1 MVQRDRSLRNCWE
14 KRGCVGLATTMLL
27 GIVPAMVARAQ
38 SAPATIT
45 ISGSST
51 VFPITTEAIRA
62 FRQTGA
68 GKDLRFDLKE
78 TGTSAGFRDFCS
90 GRVPIS
96 NASRPISSKELK
108 ACAAKGITFIELP
121 IAFDALTV
129 AVNPRNSWAKA
140 ISTQELSIL
149 WSRKAQGRILRW
161 NQVNSSWPASP
172 IKLCG
177 PGKDSGTFEYFNKAV
192 NGSTDNSRSDFT
204 SSEDDNVVV
213 NCVAGNP
220 QALGYVG
227 FGWYAANSA
236 KLRALAIKGPKGA
249 ELPSI
254 EAVQKERYIPLA
266 RPLFIYVN
274 NEMMLK
280 QENVRRFVTF
290 YLQQGPKM
298 VKAARFI
305 PLQDSTY
312 RLVESKLYRHVLGTS
327 FGGDLPIGLTIG
339 QALDRSF
346 DQTKQP
352 QFRVR

>member
-1 MVQRDRSLRNCWE
+1 MVQRDRSIGSRWKNQ
-14 KRGCVGLATTMLL
+14 GCFGLATALLL
-27 GIVPAMVARAQ
+27 GGLPAGVARAQ
-38 SAPATIT
+38 SAAVPIV

-62 FRQTGA
+62 FRQTRA
-68 GKDLRFDLKE
+68 GKDVRFNLRE

-90 GRVPIS
+90 GKVPIS

-108 ACAAKGITFIELP
+108 ACAAKGIRFIELP

-129 AVNPRNSWAKA
+129 AVNPRNTWARQ
-140 ISTQELSIL
+140 ISTQELSTL
-149 WSRKAQGRILRW
+149 WSRQAQGRINRW

-177 PGKDSGTFEYFNKAV
+177 PGKDSGTFDYFNKAI
-192 NGSTDNSRSDFT
+192 NGSAENSRTDFS

-213 NCVAGNP
+213 KCIAGSP

-227 FGWYAANSA
+227 FGWYAANTA
-236 KLRALAIKGPKGA
+236 KLRALAIKGAKGA
-249 ELPSI
+249 VLPSV
-254 EAVQKERYIPLA
+254 EAVQQERYNPLS

-274 NEMMLK
+274 NEMLLK
-280 QENVRRFVTF
+280 QDNLRRFIKF
-290 YLQQGPKM
+290 YLQDGPRMAKT
-298 VKAARFI
+298 ARFI
-305 PLQDSTY
+305 PLPDSTY

-327 FGGDLPIGLTIG
+327 FGGDLPVGLTIG
-339 QALDRSF
+339 EALRRSF

-352 QFRVR
+352 QFR

>member
-1 MVQRDRSLRNCWE
+1 MVQRDRSIGSRWRNQ
-14 KRGCVGLATTMLL
+14 GCFGLATALLL
-27 GIVPAMVARAQ
+27 GGLPAGVARAQ
-38 SAPATIT
+38 SAAAPIV

-62 FRQTGA
+62 FRQTRA
-68 GKDLRFDLKE
+68 GRDVRFDLRE

-90 GRVPIS
+90 GKVPIS

-108 ACAAKGITFIELP
+108 ACAARGIRFIELP

-129 AVNPRNSWAKA
+129 AVNPRNTWARQ
-140 ISTQELSIL
+140 ISTQELSTL
-149 WSRKAQGRILRW
+149 WSRQAQGRINRW

-177 PGKDSGTFEYFNKAV
+177 PGKDSGTFDYFNKAI
-192 NGSTDNSRSDFT
+192 NGSAENSRTDFS

-213 NCVAGNP
+213 KCIAGNP

-227 FGWYAANSA
+227 FGWYAANTA
-236 KLRALAIKGPKGA
+236 KLRAMAIKGAKGA
-249 ELPSI
+249 VLPSV
-254 EAVQKERYIPLA
+254 EAVQQERYNPLS

-274 NEMMLK
+274 NEMLLK
-280 QENVRRFVTF
+280 QDNLRRFIKF
-290 YLQQGPKM
+290 YLQDGPRMAKT
-298 VKAARFI
+298 ARFI
-305 PLQDSTY
+305 PLPDSTY

-327 FGGDLPIGLTIG
+327 FGGDLPVGLTIG
-339 QALDRSF
+339 EALRRSF

-352 QFRVR
+352 QFR